1 MKENFSLLVVD
12 GDDDDG
18 NNYADGGDNDAD
30 NGGGWNRLLP
40 RFDSRLE
47 LLLQPSM
54 SQVRIQ
60 PFIVEF
66 WWTFYIIFGGLS
78 SIMVNILVNGWLVVG
93 DS

>member
-1 MKENFSLLVVD
+1 MVD
-12 GDDDDG
+12 DDDDDG

-66 WWTFYIIFGGLS
+66 W
-78 SIMVNILVNGWLVVG
+78 
-93 DS
+93 

>member
-1 MKENFSLLVVD
+1 MVD
-12 GDDDDG
+12 DDDDDG
-18 NNYADGGDNDAD
+18 NNYADGGDGDADDGDNDAD

-66 WWTFYIIFGGLS
+66 W
-78 SIMVNILVNGWLVVG
+78 
-93 DS
+93 